1 MNQSAWLETNSG
13 DIVNVHGECGLG
25 RARDNQLVIN
35 EQGVSRRHALIHI
48 QAGRE
53 YWLVDLGSRN
63 GTFVNGRRLTR
74 PTRLRSN
81 DRIRIGSCDV
91 VFKVDSDASIITR
104 DDSDAT
110 MTVAHT
116 RVVECWLLI
125 ADVIDS
131 TRLIR
136 TEDPKGVSQMM
147 GAWLSRCRDQIE
159 GGGGTINKFLGDGFF
174 AYWPE
179 NFSDV
184 DAMVKVLDALRKM
197 QEDAVPPFRLV
208 LHRGGVT
215 LGADLSPGEEELIGA
230 EVSRVFRME
239 KLAGTLG
246 LPRLASKAA
255 REGLDGGNLEFQEA
269 GEHELDGFVRR
280 LAFYSW

>member
-1 MNQSAWLETNSG
+1 MNQTAWLETSSG
-13 DIVNVHGECGLG
+13 DTVNVHGECSIG
-25 RARDNQLVIN
+25 RARDNQLVVN
-35 EQGVSRRHALIHI
+35 EQGVSRRQALIHI

-74 PTRLRSN
+74 PTRLRSE
-81 DRIRIGSCDV
+81 DRIRVGSCDV
-91 VFKVDSDASIITR
+91 TFKVHSDATIITR

-116 RVVECWLLI
+116 RVIECWLLV
-125 ADVIDS
+125 ADVINS

-136 TEDPKGVSQMM
+136 TEDPKGVSRMM

-159 GGGGTINKFLGDGFF
+159 TGGGTINKFLGDGFF

-179 NFSDV
+179 GFSDI
-184 DAMVKVLDALRKM
+184 DAMITVLDALRKM
-197 QEDAVPPFRLV
+197 QEDAAPPFRLV
-208 LHRGGVT
+208 LHRGGVSI
-215 LGADLSPGEEELIGA
+215 GGELSPGEDELIGA

-239 KLAGTLG
+239 KLAGSLG
-246 LPRLASKAA
+246 LARMASQAA
-255 REGLDGGNLEFQEA
+255 REGLGEGLIEFQDA

-280 LAFYSW
+280 LAYYSW